1 MPLLG
6 LSPFLHLP
14 QDSPCRKGG
23 ECQCPYSGFPH
34 FYYLPQDSPCRKGG
48 DVSMPLLGLS
58 PFLRSTLGSR
68 INRGH
73 NLETI
78 RVIVRQFIFAPIL
91 TSFFPSLGIFALF
104 RRNGFSYNIFII
116 HVSRHRLKAFF
127 HFNVSFSISFFRSY
141 FPAAQKAPFRMPL
154 CYFPFTLY

>member
-1 MPLLG
+1 
-6 LSPFLHLP
+6 
-14 QDSPCRKGG
+14 
-23 ECQCPYSGFPH
+23 
-34 FYYLPQDSPCRKGG
+34 
-48 DVSMPLLGLS
+48 MPLLGLS

-78 RVIVRQFIFAPIL
+78 RVIVRQFIFAPIS

-154 CYFPFTLY
+154 CYFPFTLYQLFHFDIYTNHIVYISSFSQLSFLSLAVSLLIP

>member
-1 MPLLG
+1 MQHCVNALTRAVPISTTQFIMRPQFLHIVSMPLLG
-6 LSPFLHLP
+6 LSPFLLNMGVVTINLP
-14 QDSPCRKGG
+14 DV
-23 ECQCPYSGFPH
+23 
-34 FYYLPQDSPCRKGG
+34 
-48 DVSMPLLGLS
+48 VSMPLLGLS

-78 RVIVRQFIFAPIL
+78 HVIVRQFIFAPIL

-104 RRNGFSYNIFII
+104 RRNGLSYNIFII

-127 HFNVSFSISFFRSY
+127 SF
-141 FPAAQKAPFRMPL
+141 
-154 CYFPFTLY
+154 